1 VAHEAVPR
9 RGLAGY
15 VPSIAAEWA
24 EVRGAERWQ
33 VVDGTLCLVDISGST
48 ALFERLAAQGRV
60 AAEELTDLLSD
71 VFSRMIDRVQE
82 RGGTQ
87 LKFGG
92 DALLSLFTGRDH
104 AMQAASAAVE
114 MRRELRN
121 AVRGTTALGRL
132 PLRMSAAVESGAIHL
147 FLAGD
152 AHHELVVAGPVAS
165 ATTALERAAEAGEI
179 VVGPVALAALPR
191 HAAERPRGPGHVLR
205 WRSPPISPPEPR
217 AQSTVDARD
226 LERHV
231 PVGLRQVLSS
241 GPDPEHR
248 TATIAFVR
256 FSGIDRLIAEAGPP
270 ATAEVIDA
278 LVTVVQQAAERE
290 GVTILATDVDTDG
303 GKVILVTGAPATNVD
318 DEGRMLR
325 CLRTVVDAP
334 SALSLRA
341 GVNRGHVFAGEVGRG
356 ERWRTYTVM
365 GDAVNLAARLGAA
378 APPSTVYATRPV
390 VEGSL
395 TAFAVTRTPPLTLKG
410 LSAPVTA
417 YVLGDEIGQRDR
429 SVSAEMPFTGRGPE
443 LARLSAMID
452 GLGGGHGG
460 AVTVTGAAGVGKSR
474 LVHEALTRARAEHLV
489 LRAEPYRVATPYRP
503 WRDAMRGVLG
513 IERTDGRAMARELRA
528 RVADLDPTV
537 LPMLPLVGAV
547 THISVPSTEEVD
559 AIAGPFRPA
568 RTAEVVET
576 LLAAAYDGPLVLVVE
591 DAHGVDEATSLLLD
605 QLVVNATPRHPWL
618 VVSVRR
624 LDAGGFMPATGERV
638 TLHPLLVGE
647 SRRLAELA
655 TSAAPL
661 RPHDIERVVA
671 RAGGNP
677 LFLEE
682 VLRVARDTGTI
693 DMLPHSLEAVIG
705 VQIDALS
712 PLARR
717 LLRCAAVLGGSFRAD
732 IFEQIVAAEGLSAD
746 AATREALTEFF
757 EPSSRDRLRFRHAV
771 VRDVAY
777 EGLPYGR
784 RRELHRSAA
793 QILTRA
799 AGASPETVADLLA
812 LHYARARDHALAWH
826 YGVIAGDRAREA
838 FANPEAAANYVLAL
852 DAARRVADI
861 PGDDRAGVLTHLGD
875 VREQD
880 GEFADALEAYRQAT
894 SLRRHDPLGRARL
907 ALRRARARE
916 RMGSYAVALRETTA
930 GLSALD
936 DGSGPADGEEAAK
949 LRAQLVV
956 FSAVV
961 RQAQERP
968 RAARTLAARGVEMAR
983 AAGDQQA
990 LARGYMV
997 LDWAQRASGEPH
1009 RESYG
1014 EMALALYEEI
1024 GDTTG
1029 VAGSTSNLGMERYFE
1044 GRWHEAAELY
1054 ERARTAF
1061 LRIGNA
1067 VQAAICGANMG
1078 ELLVSQGRLDEAEP
1092 VLRDAGR
1099 VLRASAFVDGATFA
1113 EQQLGRLLARRGETD
1128 AAIEL
1133 LGAVHAELDAIG
1145 QTMSAFEAALHLAD
1159 ALTDRGEPHRAL
1171 ELRDAA
1177 AARAGPD
1184 AAHLDAHD
1192 ALVRGRAL
1200 AALGRVDEAAGV
1212 VAGGVSAAE
1221 DKALAYE
1228 LELLLRLSSD
1238 VDDQRM
1244 ARGSPIPKNASV
1256 T

>member
-1 VAHEAVPR
+1 MAHEAVPR
-9 RGLAGY
+9 RGLAVY

-48 ALFERLAAQGRV
+48 ALFERLAAQGHV

-71 VFSRMIDRVQE
+71 VFSHMIDRVQE

-104 AMQAASAAVE
+104 ATQAACAAVE

-121 AVRGTTALGRL
+121 AVRGTTTLGRL
-132 PLRMSAAVESGAIHL
+132 PLRMSAGVESGAIHL

-165 ATTALERAAEAGEI
+165 ATTELERAAEAGEI
-179 VVGPVALAALPR
+179 VVGTAARAALPR
-191 HAAERPRGPGHVLR
+191 HAAERLRGPGHVLR
-205 WRSPPISPPEPR
+205 WRSSPVSPPEPR
-217 AQSTVDARD
+217 VQPTVEGRD
-226 LERHV
+226 LERLV

-248 TATIAFVR
+248 TATVAFVR
-256 FSGIDRLIAEAGPP
+256 FSGTDRLIAQAGVP
-270 ATAEVIDA
+270 ATAEVIDG
-278 LVTVVQQAAERE
+278 LVTAVQQAAERE

-303 GKVILVTGAPATNVD
+303 GKIILVTGAPATNVD
-318 DEGRMLR
+318 DDGRMLR

-334 SALSLRA
+334 STLSLHA
-341 GVNRGHVFAGEVGRG
+341 GVNRGHVFAGVVGRG

-378 APPSTVYATRPV
+378 APAGTVYATRPV

-417 YVLGDEIGQRDR
+417 YVLGDETGQRAR
-429 SVSAEMPFTGRGPE
+429 SVRAEMPFTGRGAE
-443 LARLSAMID
+443 LARLVAMID
-452 GLGGGHGG
+452 RLGGGQGG

-474 LVHEALTRARAEHLV
+474 LVHEAVSRAQAEHLV

-503 WRDAMRGVLG
+503 WQDALRGVLG
-513 IERTDGRAMARELRA
+513 IERTDGPAMARELRS
-528 RVADLDPTV
+528 RVAALDPTL

-547 THISVPSTEEVD
+547 AHISVPSTEEVD
-559 AIAGPFRPA
+559 AIAGPFRST

-576 LLAAAYDGPLVLVVE
+576 LLAATYDCPLVLVVE

-624 LDAGGFMPATGERV
+624 LEPGGFMPTTGERV

-647 SRRLAELA
+647 ARRLAELA
-655 TSAAPL
+655 TSAAPI
-661 RPHDIERVVA
+661 RPHDIERIVA

-682 VLRVARDTGTI
+682 VLRAARDTGTI
-693 DMLPHSLEAVIG
+693 DMLPHSLDAVIG
-705 VQIDALS
+705 VQIDALP

-717 LLRCAAVLGGSFRAD
+717 LLRCAAVLGGSFRTD
-732 IFEQIVAAEGLSAD
+732 ILDQVVAAEGLSAD
-746 AATREALTEFF
+746 AATREALKEFF

-784 RRELHRSAA
+784 RRELHRVAA
-793 QILTRA
+793 EILTRA

-826 YGVIAGDRAREA
+826 YGVIAGDRARAA
-838 FANPEAAANYVLAL
+838 FANPEAASSYVLAL
-852 DAARRVADI
+852 DAARRVPDI
-861 PGDDRAGVLTHLGD
+861 PDDDRAIVLTHLGD
-875 VREQD
+875 VREQN

-894 SLRRHDPLGRARL
+894 SLRRQDPLGRARL

-916 RMGSYAVALRETTA
+916 RMGRYAVALRETTG

-936 DGSGPADGEEAAK
+936 DGGPVDRTEAAK

-968 RAARTLAARGVEMAR
+968 RAARALAARGVDMAR
-983 AAGDQQA
+983 GAGDPRA

-997 LDWAQRASGEPH
+997 LEWAQRASGEPH

-1014 EMALALYEEI
+1014 EMALALYDEM
-1024 GDTTG
+1024 GDTAG
-1029 VAGSTSNLGMERYFE
+1029 VATVTANLGMERYFE
-1044 GRWHEAAELY
+1044 GRWDEAAELY
-1054 ERARTAF
+1054 ERARAAF

-1067 VQAAICGANMG
+1067 VQAAMCGANMG
-1078 ELLVSQGRLDEAEP
+1078 ELLVTQGRLDEAEP
-1092 VLRDAGR
+1092 VLRDAAR

-1113 EQQLGRLLARRGETD
+1113 EQQLGRLLAGRGEAD

-1159 ALTDRGEPHRAL
+1159 AYTDGGDARRAL

-1177 AARAGPD
+1177 AARAGAD

-1200 AALGRVDEAAGV
+1200 AALGRLDEAAGV

-1221 DKALAYE
+1221 DRALAYE

-1238 VDDQRM
+1238 VDHQRS
-1244 ARGSPIPKNASV
+1244 ARGSPAPKNVSV